1 MLEFHIKESDCY
13 GLITNNCIS
22 LDDKDTFGNSMIL
35 MELYKIKCFISK
47 NNAIVGFETIYK
59 DRREKDKF
67 KEYQSIFIKIDNNC
81 LEQEFI
87 FNQTEA
93 IINITIWKDEIING
107 FEITTNKDRIFLFGL
122 NSGNKIMLNEF
133 SSGTNMVLGTFTK
146 FDYKIGLTALGF
158 YYTKIKEHSI
168 LLYSGLFYLR
178 AKIKNEKFYKLI
190 KDNISNMD
198 YISKALL
205 NLSLLPKNLFVNIIK
220 YIII

>member
-1 MLEFHIKESDCY
+1 MLAFHIKESDCY
-13 GLITNNCIS
+13 GLISNNSIS
-22 LDDKDTFGNSMIL
+22 LDDKDNFGNSMIL
-35 MELYKIKCFISK
+35 MELHKIKCFISK
-47 NNAIVGFETIYK
+47 NNTIVGIQTIYK
-59 DRREKDKF
+59 DWREKDKV

-87 FNQTEA
+87 FQETEA

-107 FEITTNKDRIFLFGL
+107 FEITTNKERIFLFGL

-133 SSGTNMVLGTFTK
+133 STGTNMVVGMFTK

-158 YYTKIKEHSI
+158 YYTKIKEHLI
-168 LLYSGLFYLR
+168 LLYSGFFYLR
-178 AKIKNEKFYKLI
+178 AKIKNEKFYNSI
-190 KDNISNMD
+190 KHNFSNMD
-198 YISKALL
+198 YITKTIL